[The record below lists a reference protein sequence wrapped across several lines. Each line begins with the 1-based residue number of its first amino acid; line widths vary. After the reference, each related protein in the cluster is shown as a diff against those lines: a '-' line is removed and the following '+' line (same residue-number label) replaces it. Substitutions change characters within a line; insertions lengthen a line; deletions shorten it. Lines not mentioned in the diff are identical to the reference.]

1 MKLHQRN
8 CDKWCR
14 SSKKPPSFH
23 FFVRHPRLSAT
34 LTLLWDVHLLYNF
47 SFDICIKEMKSFK
60 WSQLSIPPNLFSFK
74 SNLFSFLGEAAPRF
88 QGSLQSFGVEQIGP
102 KMTVLEYLVHLE
114 EAIRELGRS
123 HLRESCG
130 WEGFFARSHPPE
142 GRSLA
147 RFGFVPLSS
156 LRGLSDQ
163 PYWINLSDSR
173 PKDNKSTFS

>member
-1 MKLHQRN
+1 MSKI
-8 CDKWCR
+8 KET
-14 SSKKPPSFH
+14 SSFTLLCLC
-23 FFVRHPRLSAT
+23 LSAT
-34 LTLLWDVHLLYNF
+34 LALFWDVQPLHNSNMSHDF
-47 SFDICIKEMKSFK
+47 SFDIESRKWIVSSDVNYQGLPIFFRPNQVSF
-60 WSQLSIPPNLFSFK
+60 SLLA
-74 SNLFSFLGEAAPRF
+74 EA

-130 WEGFFARSHPPE
+130 WEAFFARSHPPE

-156 LRGLSDQ
+156 LRGLSDH
-163 PYWINLSDSR
+163 PYWINLSDSG